1 MLQNLTDA
9 WKNLHAFQKRIKN
22 GETAEKLHARKRK
35 KEKVILEEKNIFS
48 RRIND

>member
-35 KEKVILEEKNIFS
+35 KRKSNTGREKYFFS
-48 RRIND
+48 SNK